1 MVSDASHN
9 GTFGYMLGSQYEVI
23 LRRSFSDEEKKMS
36 STYREL
42 VALNNI
48 YSDEATMMKI
58 KMRGKRVVHIADN
71 MAVSSI
77 FPQWF

>member
-48 YSDEATMMKI
+48 YSDEATMMK
-58 KMRGKRVVHIADN
+58 MRGKRVVHIADN
-71 MAVSSI
+71 MDVSSI

>member
-1 MVSDASHN
+1 MVVSDASHN

-42 VALNNI
+42 VALHNI
-48 YSDEATMMKI
+48 YSDEATMM

>member
-42 VALNNI
+42 VALQ
-48 YSDEATMMKI
+48 
-58 KMRGKRVVHIADN
+58 R
-71 MAVSSI
+71 
-77 FPQWF
+77 